1 MVGTKNIVWLD
12 NEERM
17 FEEWLRDEKKESLF
31 RCLQMGNLVQAKS
44 DLKKLRKEVKRF

>member
-17 FEEWLRDEKKESLF
+17 FEEWLRDEKKEWEMYELGKLIWTNF
-31 RCLQMGNLVQAKS
+31 
-44 DLKKLRKEVKRF
+44 LKM